1 MNRRV
6 WVFVCLGLALSV
18 FVQAQPEDASGEAAA
33 AMPVARILPAVAST
47 AGAGGSYFKTSLQLF
62 NQYPSALSGRLVFH
76 PAGAAASTDDPGMNV
91 TIASGETISYDDV
104 LEAMGLS
111 GLGTLDIHMPNASS
125 SPLIVAR
132 VFNDAGAHGT
142 SGFTQDV
149 ISPKETGTLGRVL
162 TAGDSGYLILPTDTD
177 AFRFNLG
184 IRMLSVGG
192 WVQFIVY
199 DAHGDEVADVAK
211 TMASYTFVQT
221 EASSFLGVALP
232 PGGSIQI
239 RPTGGS
245 AIVYGATVDN
255 VTQDPSIQ
263 FARNGS

>member
-6 WVFVCLGLALSV
+6 WVFVSLALALSV
-18 FVQAQPEDASGEAAA
+18 SGQAQDVTEEAAA

-62 NQYPSALSGRLVFH
+62 NQYPSSLSGRLVFH
-76 PAGAAASTDDPGMNV
+76 RAGDMAKSDDPGMNI
-91 TIASGETISYDDV
+91 TIASGETVSFPDV

-132 VFNDAGAHGT
+132 VFNDAGESGT

-149 ISPKETGTLGRVL
+149 INPNESGTLGRVL
-162 TAGDSGYLILPTDTD
+162 TAGNFGYLILPSDTE
-177 AFRFNLG
+177 AFRFNIG
-184 IRMLSVGG
+184 IRTLGVGG
-192 WVQFIVY
+192 WLQFVVY
-199 DAHGDEVADVAK
+199 DAHGDQVADVAR
-211 TMASYTFVQT
+211 TMDPYTFVQT
-221 EASSFLGVALP
+221 EAGGFLGVDLP
-232 PGGSIQI
+232 PGGSIRV

-245 AIVYGATVDN
+245 VIVYGATVDE